1 MKSSTIALLH
11 QASFTFER
19 RTLVL
24 RSLFMPSNSFYS
36 YGEYGERALVNYADR
51 PCRINTYGDSFTACG
66 QTR

>member
-1 MKSSTIALLH
+1 MRT
-11 QASFTFER
+11 ER
-19 RTLVL
+19 RSGSAVVA
-24 RSLFMPSNSFYS
+24 RWRAGRRAGGPPGVASNSFYS